1 MESAARQE
9 IEDRMRESI
18 LECIRLSA
26 CERGDLRER
35 HVQVLCS
42 AGLQTFISNQR
53 ELELAR
59 PASSG
64 RELQTKWK

>member
-18 LECIRLSA
+18 LECVRLST
-26 CERGDLRER
+26 CERGNLRER

-42 AGLQTFISNQR
+42 VGLQLYRILST
-53 ELELAR
+53 LLAIN
-59 PASSG
+59 AS
-64 RELQTKWK
+64 

>member
-18 LECIRLSA
+18 LECIRLST
-26 CERGDLRER
+26 CERRDLRER

-42 AGLQTFISNQR
+42 AGLQIYRILS
-53 ELELAR
+53 LLLAIN
-59 PASSG
+59 AS
-64 RELQTKWK
+64 